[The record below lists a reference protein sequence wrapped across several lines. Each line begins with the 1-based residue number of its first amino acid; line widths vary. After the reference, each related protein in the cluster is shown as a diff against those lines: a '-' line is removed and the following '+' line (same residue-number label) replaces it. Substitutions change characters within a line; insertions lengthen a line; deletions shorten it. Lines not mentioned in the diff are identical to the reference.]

1 MNQIQN
7 LIAEKSKLISKADT
21 LKVQGKSEEA
31 KEDYKAAALM
41 DEQIAMELDK
51 KDQHIAKIH
60 WISAISCAMQAEDY
74 INMFK
79 WVEEFEKKENINR
92 EERELLKE
100 IILIAISKIK
110 YEKNRIIDQ
119 NLEKRILKY
128 TLLRNEE
135 YFQKIR
141 GKGNIIKE
149 LYFIKDEMLKFGKAS
164 QNDYIVALSPIF
176 SKEISHQIEI
186 YIGNK
191 FLNRNSDNTLNL
203 NYKIR
208 KKLENEKDIK
218 DKIIINNFSEE
229 FLKKINEIIFKLG
242 KLTSSELKKYEREK
256 GITSYQYGREL

>member
-21 LKVQGKSEEA
+21 LKVLGKSEEA
-31 KEDYKAAALM
+31 KGEYKSAALK
-41 DEQIAMELDK
+41 EKQIAIELEKRDPN
-51 KDQHIAKIH
+51 IAIIH
-60 WISAISCAMQAEDY
+60 WISAISCALQAEDY

-79 WVEEFEKKENINR
+79 WSEEFEKKESIER

-100 IILIAISKIK
+100 IKLIAISKIK

-128 TLLRNEE
+128 LLLKNEE

-149 LYFIKDEMLKFGKAS
+149 LYFIENEMLKFGKVS
-164 QNDYIVALSPIF
+164 QNDYSVALSPIF
-176 SKEISHQIEI
+176 SKELSDQIEI

-203 NYKIR
+203 NYKIK
-208 KKLENEKDIK
+208 KKLENEKDITER
-218 DKIIINNFSEE
+218 IIIKNFSEK
-229 FLKKINEIIFKLG
+229 FLKKINEIVFKLG
-242 KLTSSELKKYEREK
+242 KLTSSELKKYERER